1 MQLKPAVATA
11 VLMVFAFAACVY
23 SVLATAGGDPLDIPL
38 ITAPLLA
45 LFFVARR
52 MGDDTA
58 AGWMVFGAAFIITM
72 PMVMFA
78 LLLSFSSRGGVDPDL
93 GIRFGPLMTIG
104 PIVQLVAV
112 AVFYLFA
119 RMVRSGQ

>member
-1 MQLKPAVATA
+1 
-11 VLMVFAFAACVY
+11 
-23 SVLATAGGDPLDIPL
+23 
-38 ITAPLLA
+38 
-45 LFFVARR
+45 
-52 MGDDTA
+52 
-58 AGWMVFGAAFIITM
+58 M